1 MTEHASATAG
11 EGTPIFNHSFNII
24 NLAGVGRGLVV
35 LVTRLG
41 EVWGRNTKGP
51 FFFKRHSLF
60 KEAISST

>member
-35 LVTRLG
+35 FVTRLG
-41 EVWGRNTKGP
+41 EVWGRNTKGH
-51 FFFKRHSLF
+51 FFF
-60 KEAISST
+60 